1 MNRGARL
8 FKTIIGVSALACVA
22 IAGRSAAFPSK
33 GGVLPPGPDPCIYG
47 KWRVQSVQSGAP
59 SGVIIP
65 TPFFGE
71 AVAQFGASVVSWTL
85 STDLSTDGAT
95 PGIKIR
101 LDASASGDWFVNR
114 AYRGLVMRSSPSGMI
129 TVTPPTGDPIVIPLR
144 LLGRDRYDLS
154 WLSSQES
161 RYKCTA
167 TELSYRS
174 LNNELVTMHRFVGS

>member
-8 FKTIIGVSALACVA
+8 FVTTLGVSALAFMA

-47 KWRVQSVQSGAP
+47 KWVVQSVQSGTA

-71 AVAQFGASVVSWTL
+71 AVAQFDRSAVNWTL
-85 STDLSTDGAT
+85 STDLPTDGAT

-101 LDASASGDWFVNR
+101 IDASASGNWFVNR
-114 AYRGLVMRSSPSGMI
+114 AYRGLVIRSKPSGMI

-144 LLGRDRYDLS
+144 SLGRNRYDLS
-154 WLSSQES
+154 WLDSQES
-161 RYKCTA
+161 RYKCTP

-174 LNNELVTMHRFVGS
+174 LNNELVIMHRFVGN